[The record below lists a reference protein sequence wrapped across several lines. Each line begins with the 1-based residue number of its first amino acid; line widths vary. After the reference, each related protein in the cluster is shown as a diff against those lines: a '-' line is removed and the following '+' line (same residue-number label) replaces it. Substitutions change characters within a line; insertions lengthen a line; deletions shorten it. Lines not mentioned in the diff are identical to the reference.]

1 MSFAPRARCASAASA
16 LALALTLTLSGN
28 AAQAQMAITEVAPWS
43 SGSSPVAADWFELT
57 NLGVVAVNLSG
68 WKIDDNSNS
77 FVSSVALVGI
87 VSIAPGESVI
97 FIEGAAANAS
107 FVATWFGG
115 QAPAGL
121 QIGRYAGTGIGLG
134 AGGDA
139 LNVYTAAGT
148 LVTRVDFGA
157 SPASAPFATF
167 DNAAGA
173 SGVAL
178 TALSAV
184 GLNGA
189 FVAAAG
195 GEIGSPGSVGVVPEP
210 GSWALM
216 IAGLAAVGGI
226 ARRRAA

>member
-1 MSFAPRARCASAASA
+1 MSFTPRAQCAIAALS
-16 LALALTLTLSGN
+16 LALSAT
-28 AAQAQMAITEVAPWS
+28 AAQAQIAVTEVAPWS
-43 SGSSPVAADWFELT
+43 SGNSPVAADWFEIT
-57 NLGVVAVNLSG
+57 NFGATAIDLSG
-68 WKIDDNSNS
+68 WKVDDSSNS

-87 VSIAPGESVI
+87 TSIAPGESVI
-97 FIEGAAANAS
+97 FIEGAAANAN

-115 QAPAGL
+115 PAPAGL
-121 QIGRYAGTGIGLG
+121 QIGRYSGTGIGLG
-134 AGGDA
+134 TGGDA
-139 LNVYTAAGT
+139 VNLYTAAGT

-157 SPASAPFATF
+157 SPAGAPYASF

-173 SGVAL
+173 SGVTL
-178 TALSAV
+178 TALSAAGV
-184 GLNGA
+184 NGA

>member
-1 MSFAPRARCASAASA
+1 MNFSHRALGAIT
-16 LALALTLTLSGN
+16 LALSLAGT
-28 AAQAQMAITEVAPWS
+28 AAHAQIAITEVAPWS
-43 SGSSPVAADWFELT
+43 SGNSPVAADWFEIT
-57 NLGVVAVNLSG
+57 NFGSTAVNLSG

-87 VSIAPGESVI
+87 TSIAAGESVV
-97 FIEGAAANAS
+97 FIEGAAANAN
-107 FVATWFGG
+107 FVTTWFGG
-115 QAPAGL
+115 QVPAGL
-121 QIGRYAGTGIGLG
+121 QIGRYSGAGIGLG

-148 LVTRVDFGA
+148 LITRVDFGA
-157 SPASAPFATF
+157 SPTSAPYASF

-173 SGVAL
+173 SGITL
-178 TALSAV
+178 TALSVV
-184 GLNGA
+184 GVNGA

-195 GEIGSPGSVGVVPEP
+195 GEIGSPGRVGVVPEP

-216 IAGLAAVGGI
+216 LAGMAAVGGI

>member
-1 MSFAPRARCASAASA
+1 MSFTPRAQCA
-16 LALALTLTLSGN
+16 LAALSLTLAAT
-28 AAQAQMAITEVAPWS
+28 AAQAQIAFTEVAPWS
-43 SGSSPVAADWFELT
+43 SGNSPVAADWFELT
-57 NLGVVAVNLSG
+57 NFGATAIDLSG
-68 WKIDDNSNS
+68 WKIDDSSNS
-77 FVSSVALVGI
+77 FLSSVALVGI
-87 VSIAPGESVI
+87 TSIAPGESVI
-97 FIEGAAANAS
+97 FIEGAAANAN

-115 QAPAGL
+115 SAPAGL
-121 QIGRYAGTGIGLG
+121 QIGRYSGAGIGLG
-134 AGGDA
+134 TGGDA
-139 LNVYTAAGT
+139 LNLYTAAGT

-157 SPASAPFATF
+157 SPAAAPYASF
-167 DNAAGA
+167 DNAVGA
-173 SGVAL
+173 SGLTL

-184 GLNGA
+184 GVNGA

>member
-1 MSFAPRARCASAASA
+1 MSFTPRAQCALAALS
-16 LALALTLTLSGN
+16 LALAAT
-28 AAQAQMAITEVAPWS
+28 AAQAQIAFTEVAPWS
-43 SGSSPVAADWFELT
+43 SGNSPVAADWFEIT
-57 NLGVVAVNLSG
+57 NFGATAIDLSG
-68 WKIDDNSNS
+68 WKVDDSSNS

-87 VSIAPGESVI
+87 TSIAPGESVI
-97 FIEGAAANAS
+97 FIEGAAANAN

-115 QAPAGL
+115 SAPAGL
-121 QIGRYAGTGIGLG
+121 QIGRYSGAGIGLG
-134 AGGDA
+134 TGGDA
-139 LNVYTAAGT
+139 LNLFTAAGT

-157 SPASAPFATF
+157 SPAAAPYASFA
-167 DNAAGA
+167 NVVGA
-173 SGVAL
+173 SGLTL

-184 GLNGA
+184 GVNGA